1 METGV
6 VESCP
11 RFVLHL
17 TLGQDVLEV
26 FFKIFMGCFSPSLWA
41 AIGGQDAPVPAILG
55 AGGRV
60 TRNAI
65 CECRGV
71 TAQMRAPASSAE
83 RLNAVKP

>member
-1 METGV
+1 MFLKSFSRFSWAV
-6 VESCP
+6 FSES
-11 RFVLHL
+11 V
-17 TLGQDVLEV
+17 G
-26 FFKIFMGCFSPSLWA
+26 G
-41 AIGGQDAPVPAILG
+41 IGGQDAPVPAILG

-71 TAQMRAPASSAE
+71 TAQMRAPALSAE